1 MARIMIEAHDDPD
14 PHRAARTALRG
25 WVASYGPALGELT
38 DTDVEA
44 ILHAAVQHGFR
55 ELASPEELA
64 GWCTASHAR
73 WTGRY
78 TAALERMGLTGED
91 DLFVATPP
99 ATVEP
104 GD

>member
-1 MARIMIEAHDDPD
+1 MIEAHDESD

-38 DTDVEA
+38 DADVGE
-44 ILHAAVQHGFR
+44 ILHTAARHGFR
-55 ELASPEELA
+55 ELASREELA
-64 GWCTASHAR
+64 NWCTASFAR

-78 TAALERMGLTGED
+78 TAALERLGLSGES
-91 DLFVATPP
+91 DLFVAAPP